1 MAAVRKQTREEAK
14 AILEAVDDAQR
25 SGVRVEFVANP
36 VQKQFIEHRP
46 FPGLVRPADWPATM
60 NPRVVDLF
68 SCRAGEGKSAA
79 LAWSVYFYTR
89 HNPGAAALIF
99 RDTWENC
106 RDTTQ
111 KEFFHWF
118 PEDVYGKYIKS
129 EKLWEWLPSS
139 GLTGTVNFLGM
150 DDPKDAAKLQSKFF
164 GIACCDEPSP
174 AAGTGGI
181 DKSIIQ
187 ILLGR
192 LRQKGMQWYAV
203 KLAQNNPDET
213 HWTYQMFVDPG
224 TPATADAPGFTHFQ
238 TKTPENVR
246 NLPPGYY
253 QSMMRDLADRPDLQR
268 RMAKGE
274 FGFQQLGKPVCPS
287 FDANVHSADELD
299 VPASGEM
306 WMSWDGG
313 HTPVCV
319 IGIIAPSGVLLIT
332 DAITID
338 DGGTYQLIE
347 DKVFPLLETK
357 YAKYRGRWEH
367 TGDPALITADQ
378 SDTNQSPVR
387 KIRRLLGGGWH
398 AGPKELEPGVNPLN
412 RRLSLLGKGGK
423 GMIIVDKK
431 NAAGVFYALRGGWH
445 YAVHPG
451 GVVSPS
457 PVKNHPHSDFGDAMR
472 YLCGHLYPQG
482 EERKSTKHR
491 YSGSSGARYTAA
503 HSGIGERSL
512 RQKKA
517 TLPPDF
523 RTIP

>member
-1 MAAVRKQTREEAK
+1 MAAPRRQTREEAK
-14 AILEAVDDAQR
+14 AILDEVTSSTLEGR
-25 SGVRVEFVANP
+25 EIRFVANP
-36 VQKQFIEHRP
+36 TQKLFIEHRP
-46 FPGLVRPADWPATM
+46 FDGFVRPPDWPATM

-79 LAWSVYFYTR
+79 IVWSVWFYTKY
-89 HNPGAAALIF
+89 NPGAAALIF

-118 PEDVYGKYIKS
+118 PEDVMGKYIKS
-129 EKLWEWLPSS
+129 EKLWEWLPAS

-164 GIACCDEPSP
+164 GIAACDEPSP

-181 DKSIIQ
+181 DKSIFQ
-187 ILLGR
+187 LALGR
-192 LRQKGMQWYAV
+192 LRQKGMQWYAF
-203 KLAQNNPDET
+203 KAAQNNPDES

-224 TPATADAPGFTHFQ
+224 TEADATSPGFTHYQ
-238 TKTPENVR
+238 TRTPENAK

-274 FGFQQLGKPVCPS
+274 FGFQQLGKPVCPK
-287 FDANVHSADELD
+287 FDANVHLMEELD
-299 VPASGEM
+299 VPSNGEM

-313 HTPVCV
+313 HTPVCI

-332 DAITID
+332 DAVAIE

-347 DKVFPLLETK
+347 DKVHPLLESR
-357 YAKYRGRWEH
+357 YAKYKGRWQH

-378 SDTNQSPVR
+378 SDTNQSPVK
-387 KIRRLLGGGWH
+387 KIKRLLGGGWH
-398 AGPKELEPGVNPLN
+398 PGPKELDPGVNPLN
-412 RRLSLLGKGGK
+412 RRLSLLGGGGK
-423 GMIIVDKK
+423 GMIIVCKK
-431 NAAGVFYALRGGWH
+431 NAAGVYYALRGGWH

-451 GVVSPS
+451 GVVSPT

-482 EERKSTKHR
+482 EERKSVKGR
-491 YSGSSGARYTAA
+491 YRGSSGAHYTPST
-503 HSGIGERSL
+503 SGVSIDSL
-512 RQKKA
+512 RKPKTA
-517 TLPPDF
+517 IPKEF
-523 RTIP
+523 REIP